1 MVLPGAASAAVLAS
15 VGAPRMVLVL
25 VLIAIGFVL
34 LAQQRLKSVQP

>member
-15 VGAPRMVLVL
+15 MGAPRMVL